1 MANELNIALSTGL
14 TVTAQPYTAGAA
26 SGSPISLTEV
36 GTTGFYTGNMTGASG
51 TYQLVFLS
59 GGATVGT
66 GQINWSGTAEIPF
79 STLTT
84 GDLPSVPSAASVASA
99 VRTELT
105 EISNLDASVSSRLA
119 DADYT
124 APTSAPTAAAVASA
138 VRTELTELSNLDA
151 TISSRLADAD
161 YTTPPTTAQ
170 ISEAVESS
178 LLDEN
183 DGQAVLNAIVGAI
196 GNQNVDEIALVAA
209 IRSDLERTGGKLDSI
224 PTDAAPSAASVA
236 TAVWSAETKEITGGT
251 VDTLTNAP
259 DVPTEAEIATA
270 VWGAATKEI
279 TGGTVDTLT
288 NAPSVPSAT
297 AIADEV
303 RVELATELA
312 RIDAPISGAG
322 NAPSASTVATA
333 VRTELAT
340 ELARVDAAIS
350 TRLADA
356 DYVAPA
362 NSDVAA
368 VKAVTDALVVERL
381 NNTATTAIV
390 GNLIAQANS

>member
-26 SGSPISLTEV
+26 SGSAINLSEV
-36 GTTGFYTGNMTGASG
+36 STSGFYTGNMTGASG

-66 GQINWSGTAEIPF
+66 GQINWSGTAELPLSTF
-79 STLTT
+79 NPATDTVARVTLT
-84 GDLPSVPSAASVASA
+84 D
-99 VRTELT
+99 
-105 EISNLDASVSSRLA
+105 
-119 DADYT
+119 T
-124 APTSAPTAAAVASA
+124 AT
-138 VRTELTELSNLDA
+138 
-151 TISSRLADAD
+151 
-161 YTTPPTTAQ
+161 
-170 ISEAVESS
+170 
-178 LLDEN
+178 
-183 DGQAVLNAIVGAI
+183 
-196 GNQNVDEIALVAA
+196 
-209 IRSDLERTGGKLDSI
+209 
-224 PTDAAPSAASVA
+224 
-236 TAVWSAETKEITGGT
+236 
-251 VDTLTNAP
+251 TLTNSP

-279 TGGTVDTLT
+279 TGGVVDTLT
-288 NAPSVPSAT
+288 NAPTVPSAS

-390 GNLIAQANS
+390 GHLISQANS